1 MDLLLKF
8 ADIKIQTDNRITEAD
23 RKFFHQQQAAY
34 QDAVAGFYQIATLW
48 SDMCAQQKAI
58 LAGPEGGGS
67 EWKEQYLESRWWT
80 DITVGEI
87 MGHISALHRKFI
99 SKVASYLNVT
109 YHLSLNA
116 DIIVDALLP
125 EKPSYNGTEDEI
137 DWAATPLTVLRYE
150 DAVELILSWFDGR
163 TFEEHASYELVEKC
177 HRAAWTKASKTA
189 NYVQK
194 NQTIKFLRGA
204 CSYGYHRGHE
214 QWHINSGMKDVLRGL
229 AHFETGGFNQYPDGI
244 DDLLSEERYLWY
256 DLWKLEECKKLEHIK
271 MFKNGRMDIRFTNE
285 GYARQFVADYL
296 GTVWQDNLHLL

>member
-1 MDLLLKF
+1 MDLLQKF
-8 ADIKIQTDNRITEAD
+8 VDVKIQTDNRITEAD

-34 QDAVAGFYQIATLW
+34 QDAVTGFYQIATLW
-48 SDMCAQQKAI
+48 SDMCAQQKA
-58 LAGPEGGGS
+58 AFFGS
-67 EWKEQYLESRWWT
+67 EEENPEWENYLVSRWWP
-80 DITVGEI
+80 DITVGEM

-125 EKPSYNGTEDEI
+125 EEPRYDGTEEEI

-163 TFEEHASYELVEKC
+163 TFEEQAPYELVEKC
-177 HRAAWTKASKTA
+177 HRAAWTKDSKTA

-204 CSYGYHRGHE
+204 CSYGCHRGHE
-214 QWHINSGMKDVLRGL
+214 QWHINSGMKDVLKAL
-229 AHFETGGFNQYPDGI
+229 AHFETGGFDPYPDGI

-256 DLWKLEECKKLEHIK
+256 HLWELGECKKLEQIK
-271 MFKNGRMDIRFTNE
+271 MFKNGRMDIRFANE

-296 GTVWQDNLHLL
+296 STVW